1 VGATERDGS
10 TVDEKLIARIRKLLG
25 DDSDVTDA
33 QIETAFKGT
42 KFYDVNDGGYIS
54 QEKVDRLVATQK
66 DRADKAEGE
75 LTDLK
80 AATDGDDGL
89 KKQVATLTEENG
101 QLKTK
106 LGETSGELTKAQRTA
121 LVNEKLSHLSP
132 KLRRLAMQDA
142 GELVTDSLDFAGAL
156 EKVVADDPDYADPD
170 AGDDDEEDAEVIV
183 TGKVSTGKA
192 PKGKTT
198 EGGDDK
204 AFDAFEA
211 GALGES
217 ADDKDK
223 KKE

>member
-10 TVDEKLIARIRKLLG
+10 TVDEKLMARIRKLLG
-25 DDSDVTDA
+25 EDSDVTDD
-33 QIETAFKGT
+33 QISAAFKGT
-42 KFYDVNDGGYIS
+42 KFYDVNEGGYIS

-66 DRADKAEGE
+66 DRADKAETE

-101 QLKTK
+101 KLKTQ

-142 GELVTDSLDFAGAL
+142 GELVTDSLDFAAAL
-156 EKVVADDPDYADPD
+156 EKVVADDPDYAAPATDEE
-170 AGDDDEEDAEVIV
+170 DDEEEPIV